1 VNDQVARLQAEPL
14 QPGLEQPLADS
25 GFRFD
30 PRARCWRR
38 IVKFHKKMP
47 PRISR
52 AAIARE
58 LGIPEEAIANWEQRA
73 HGAANDAD
81 RSAADLIAPQ
91 ADGRVNTDPFCSW
104 GLRFYPSSGAWRRT
118 RADRNEVDR
127 EVVARKVGLPVA
139 SIIAWEDSLRRQIQ
153 LEENAGPA

>member
-1 VNDQVARLQAEPL
+1 MNDQVARLQAEPL

-30 PRARCWRR
+30 PRTRCWRR
-38 IVKFHKKMP
+38 IVKFHQKMP
-47 PRISR
+47 LIISR

-58 LGIPEEAIANWEQRA
+58 LGIPEEAIADWEKRVS
-73 HGAANDAD
+73 GITDDAN

-91 ADGRVNTDPFCSW
+91 ADGRVNADPFCSW
-104 GLRFYPSSGAWRRT
+104 GLRFYPSSGVWRRS

-127 EVVARKVGLPVA
+127 DVVSRKVGLPVA
-139 SIIAWEDSLRRQIQ
+139 AIITWEDSLRRQIQ
-153 LEENAGPA
+153 HEQNAGPA